1 MTTMIK
7 MVMGGLLLT
16 GMVTTPVMADSGDDH
31 GSQASQTSDQ
41 SASKHGERLSG
52 SAIRDNVLGHRVT
65 GAMADGS
72 QYSEVYR
79 VDGTIEGE
87 DYTGQ
92 STIKDDR
99 MCLDYGSGDT
109 TCYQVRMIGD
119 NHIEWLLD
127 GEVVGEG
134 TLSAME

>member
-1 MTTMIK
+1 MKTMTAAMMVLLMGMTTA
-7 MVMGGLLLT
+7 
-16 GMVTTPVMADSGDDH
+16 PVMADSAEQHNG
-31 GSQASQTSDQ
+31 AQ
-41 SASKHGERLSG
+41 SASTQGERLSG
-52 SAIRDNVLGHRVT
+52 SAIRDRVMGHRVT

-72 QYSEVYR
+72 QYSEAYR

-92 STIKDDR
+92 STIKGDQ

-109 TCYQVRMIGD
+109 TCYQIRMLGD
-119 NHIEWLLD
+119 QHIEWLLD

-134 TLSAME
+134 TISAIE